1 MRVLC
6 SQKQAFAEIFLFAGC
21 SSQFFALRRDNM
33 RIFLKI
39 LIFHKK
45 YHTFALLNKNTTMEY
60 TFRYTKNADGWYS
73 GQCEE
78 VPEAI
83 SQAPTLRELKE
94 NMVDAIELVFQ
105 CRKYKL

>member
-1 MRVLC
+1 
-6 SQKQAFAEIFLFAGC
+6 
-21 SSQFFALRRDNM
+21 
-33 RIFLKI
+33 
-39 LIFHKK
+39 
-45 YHTFALLNKNTTMEY
+45 MEY

-105 CRKYKL
+105 CRKYKCKECF

>member
-1 MRVLC
+1 
-6 SQKQAFAEIFLFAGC
+6 
-21 SSQFFALRRDNM
+21 
-33 RIFLKI
+33 
-39 LIFHKK
+39 
-45 YHTFALLNKNTTMEY
+45 MEY